1 MVKVIHNKQE
11 AYRLKNGT
19 FRVGEINRTYMDLVT
34 GLGIPTFNEPSGDN
48 KVQVEWVCEFNGK
61 IFTIYDWKTYDREF
75 TEHSLTKFNVG
86 SKDVSGLEV
95 QEFIEFVKGQIE
107 YAYDNFDLV

>member
-1 MVKVIHNKQE
+1 MVKVLKAEE
-11 AYRLKNGT
+11 ARVNGT
-19 FRVGEINRTYMDLVT
+19 YLVGHLEDVNFMDLVA
-34 GLGIPTFNEPSGDN
+34 GLGEPTFDDPSGDD
-48 KVQVEWVCEFNGK
+48 KVQVEWVCKFNGK
-61 IFTIYDWKTYDREF
+61 LFTIYDWKTYDREF

-86 SKDVSGLEV
+86 GKDVSGLEV

>member
-1 MVKVIHNKQE
+1 MVKVLKAEE
-11 AYRLKNGT
+11 AKINGT
-19 FRVGEINRTYMDLVT
+19 YLVGYLEDVNFMDLVT
-34 GLGIPTFNEPSGDN
+34 GLGEPTFDNPSGDD
-48 KVQVEWVCEFNGK
+48 KVQVEWVCKFNGK

-107 YAYDNFDLV
+107 YAYDNFDLP

>member
-1 MVKVIHNKQE
+1 MVKVLKAEE
-11 AYRLKNGT
+11 ARVNGT
-19 FRVGEINRTYMDLVT
+19 YLVGYLEDVNFMDLVT
-34 GLGIPTFNEPSGDN
+34 GLGEPTFDDPSGDD
-48 KVQVEWVCEFNGK
+48 KVQVEWVCKFNGK
-61 IFTIYDWKTYDREF
+61 LFTIYDWKTYDREF

-86 SKDVSGLEV
+86 GKGVSGLEV

>member
-1 MVKVIHNKQE
+1 MVKVLKAEE
-11 AYRLKNGT
+11 ARINGT
-19 FRVGEINRTYMDLVT
+19 YLVGYLEDVNFMDLVT
-34 GLGIPTFNEPSGDN
+34 GLGEPTFDDPSGDD
-48 KVQVEWVCEFNGK
+48 KVQVEWVCKFNGK

-86 SKDVSGLEV
+86 GKDVSGLEV
-95 QEFIEFVKGQIE
+95 SEFIEFVKGQIE

>member
-1 MVKVIHNKQE
+1 MVKVLKAEE
-11 AYRLKNGT
+11 ARVSGT
-19 FRVGEINRTYMDLVT
+19 YLVGYLEDVNFMDLVT
-34 GLGIPTFNEPSGDN
+34 GLGESTFDDPSGDD
-48 KVQVEWVCEFNGK
+48 KVQVEWVCKFNGK
-61 IFTIYDWKTYDREF
+61 LFTIYDWKTYDREF

-86 SKDVSGLEV
+86 GKGVSGLEV

>member
-1 MVKVIHNKQE
+1 MVKVLKAEE
-11 AYRLKNGT
+11 ARINGT
-19 FRVGEINRTYMDLVT
+19 YLVGYLEDVNFMDLVT
-34 GLGIPTFNEPSGDN
+34 GLGEPTFDDPSGDD
-48 KVQVEWVCEFNGK
+48 KVQVEWVCKFNGK

>member
-1 MVKVIHNKQE
+1 MVKVLKAEE
-11 AYRLKNGT
+11 ARINGT
-19 FRVGEINRTYMDLVT
+19 YLVGYLEDVNFMDLVT
-34 GLGIPTFNEPSGDN
+34 GLGEPTFDDPSGDD

-86 SKDVSGLEV
+86 GKDVSGLEV

>member
-1 MVKVIHNKQE
+1 MFKVLKAEE
-11 AYRLKNGT
+11 ARINGT
-19 FRVGEINRTYMDLVT
+19 HLVGYLEDVNFMDLVT
-34 GLGIPTFNEPSGDN
+34 GLGEPTFDDPSGDD
-48 KVQVEWVCEFNGK
+48 KVQVEWVVKFNGK
-61 IFTIYDWKTYDREF
+61 VFTIYDWKTYDREF

-95 QEFIEFVKGQIE
+95 SEFIEFVKGQIE

>member
-1 MVKVIHNKQE
+1 MVKVLKAEE
-11 AYRLKNGT
+11 AKINGT
-19 FRVGEINRTYMDLVT
+19 YLVGYLEDVNFMDLVT
-34 GLGIPTFNEPSGDN
+34 GLGEPTFDDPSGDD
-48 KVQVEWVCEFNGK
+48 KVQVEWVCKFNGK

-107 YAYDNFDLV
+107 YAYDNFDLP

>member
-1 MVKVIHNKQE
+1 MFKVLKAEE
-11 AYRLKNGT
+11 ARINGT
-19 FRVGEINRTYMDLVT
+19 YLVGYLEDVNFMDLVT
-34 GLGIPTFNEPSGDN
+34 GLGEPTFDDPSGDD
-48 KVQVEWVCEFNGK
+48 KVQVEWVVKFNGK

-95 QEFIEFVKGQIE
+95 SEFIEFVKGQIE

>member
-1 MVKVIHNKQE
+1 MVKVLKAEE
-11 AYRLKNGT
+11 ARVNGT
-19 FRVGEINRTYMDLVT
+19 YLVGHLEDVNFMDLVT
-34 GLGIPTFNEPSGDN
+34 GLGEPTFDDPSGDD
-48 KVQVEWVCEFNGK
+48 KVQVEWVCKFNGK
-61 IFTIYDWKTYDREF
+61 LFTIYDWKTYDREF

-86 SKDVSGLEV
+86 GKDVSGLEV

>member
-1 MVKVIHNKQE
+1 MVKVLKAEE
-11 AYRLKNGT
+11 ARINGT
-19 FRVGEINRTYMDLVT
+19 HLVGYLEDTNFMDLVT
-34 GLGIPTFNEPSGDN
+34 GLGEPTFDDPSGDD
-48 KVQVEWVCEFNGK
+48 KVQVEWVVKFNGK

-75 TEHSLTKFNVG
+75 TEHSLSKFNIG
-86 SKDVSGLEV
+86 SKDVSALEV

>member
-1 MVKVIHNKQE
+1 MLRVLKAAEVISGGTS
-11 AYRLKNGT
+11 LKGYLEDVN
-19 FRVGEINRTYMDLVT
+19 FMDLT
-34 GLGIPTFNEPSGDN
+34 LALGEPTFNDPSGDD
-48 KVQVEWVCEFNGK
+48 KVQVEWVVKFEGK

-86 SKDVSGLEV
+86 SKDVTALEV

>member
-1 MVKVIHNKQE
+1 MVKVLKAEE
-11 AYRLKNGT
+11 AKINGT
-19 FRVGEINRTYMDLVT
+19 YLVGYLEDVNFMDLVT
-34 GLGIPTFNEPSGDN
+34 GLGEPTFDDPSGDD

-75 TEHSLTKFNVG
+75 TEHSLTRFNVG
-86 SKDVSGLEV
+86 SKDVSKREV